1 MKEWVMGYLGALGAG
16 GLFLGV
22 IIEALGIPFPG
33 GLMVILA
40 GFLVN
45 QGRLGFFPVFAAAFL
60 GFNFGAAA
68 AFLVGRYLGE
78 PFLIRFGK
86 YLRVT
91 PLRIQQ
97 AREWLAQSAAAFII
111 FGRFVPM
118 ISNLTPYIAGLSGLH
133 ILKFLGYNLIFTFFW
148 TSFNLSLG
156 FLFGHSWG
164 YILHLTRY
172 WLPLFG
178 GGLLVAM
185 LVFLYL
191 KRTRRLSLK

>member
-1 MKEWVMGYLGALGAG
+1 MKEWVLGYLGGLGAG
-16 GLFLGV
+16 GIFLGV
-22 IIEALGIPFPG
+22 VIEALGIPFPG

-45 QGRLGFFPVFAAAFL
+45 QGRFALFPVFAATFL
-60 GFNFGAAA
+60 GFNLGAAA
-68 AFLVGRYLGE
+68 AFFIGRHVGE
-78 PFLIRFGK
+78 PFLIRFSK

-91 PLRIQQ
+91 PARIEQ

-118 ISNLTPYIAGLSGLH
+118 ISNLTPYIAGLSGLPV
-133 ILKFLGYNLIFTFFW
+133 IKFLGYNLIFTFFW
-148 TSFNLSLG
+148 TSINLSLG

-164 YILHLTRY
+164 YILRLTHS

-178 GGLLVAM
+178 GGLLAAF
-185 LVFLYL
+185 LVYFYL
-191 KRTRRLSLK
+191 KQTGRLKLK

>member
-1 MKEWVMGYLGALGAG
+1 MKEWVMGYLGTLGAG
-16 GLFLGV
+16 GIFLGV
-22 IIEALGIPFPG
+22 IIEAMGIPFPG

-45 QGRLGFFPVFAAAFL
+45 QGRLGFFSVFAATFL
-60 GFNFGAAA
+60 GFNLGAAA
-68 AFLVGRYLGE
+68 AFLIGRYLGE
-78 PFLIRFGK
+78 PFLMRFSR

-118 ISNLTPYIAGLSGLH
+118 ISNLTPYIAGISGLH

-164 YILHLTRY
+164 YILHLTRS

-178 GGLLVAM
+178 GGLLVAV